1 MTESNVLSRNLVII
15 TVFAGV
21 LFQFALLCFTDFN
34 WLILNTIPDD
44 SFYYFETARNIIHG
58 CGSSFDC
65 LNPGNG
71 YHPFW
76 MLVILPIFYFFS
88 VGGTNDIAPIYYS
101 LCLAVIFSGITAY
114 TLSRI
119 FSRYTTSKYLI
130 AFVVFLYC
138 FNPHII
144 YNTLNGLE
152 TSLVLM
158 LLSIYILLFIK
169 FSEVQSKR
177 NLLLVGLVGG
187 LLSLARL
194 DMVIVVAVSNLWFLY
209 KYGKKGINFFF
220 VSSLASAIIFFT
232 WAIYNFQTFG
242 MYLTS
247 ASLTST
253 FVNHHLTYSDNGGE
267 SIFVFVKTVLY
278 MLDRALTQILGDT
291 GASTIT
297 ILLFG
302 AGIYF
307 VLYENLWKRFVGRN
321 ISPEVFATLGLL
333 ALVFVSAGLRW
344 TFRSWYFIP
353 LLIVEYIFLVW
364 VLERLKEES
373 LFKTFYFKA
382 TAYAGLAAVFIFS
395 YFVTYQRDLKD
406 SQILQKSMYEIT
418 VWQNKN
424 LPIGSNIGVFN
435 AGIQAYFSKHS
446 VSNLDGLINN
456 NASKALIDGHL
467 WKYIQSQ
474 NIDYITDF
482 DSYMTYRYKDFFGE
496 DIFKHLKKIH
506 TIKGPKDINVYK
518 VISNP

>member
-1 MTESNVLSRNLVII
+1 M
-15 TVFAGV
+15 
-21 LFQFALLCFTDFN
+21 Q
-34 WLILNTIPDD
+34 WLISNTIPDD

-65 LNPGNG
+65 INPANG
-71 YHPFW
+71 YHPLW
-76 MLVILPIFYFFS
+76 MLIILPIFYLFS
-88 VGGTNDIAPIYYS
+88 IGGTNDISPIYYT
-101 LCLAVIFSGITAY
+101 LVLAIVFSGITAY

-130 AFVVFLYC
+130 SFVVFLYL
-138 FNPHII
+138 FNPHVI
-144 YNTLNGLE
+144 YNVLNGLE

-158 LLSIYILLFIK
+158 LLSLYIFAFIK
-169 FSEVQSKR
+169 FSEIQTKR
-177 NLLLVGLVGG
+177 RLLFVGLLGG

-209 KYGKKGINFFF
+209 KYGRRGINYFF
-220 VSSLASAIIFFT
+220 VSSLASAIIFIS
-232 WAIYNFQTFG
+232 WAIYNFKAFG

-267 SIFVFVKTVLY
+267 SIFVFVKTVMY
-278 MLDRALTQILGDT
+278 MLDRALTQITGET
-291 GASTIT
+291 GASTAMLI
-297 ILLFG
+297 LFG
-302 AGIYF
+302 AGLYF
-307 VLYENLWKRFVGRN
+307 VLYENLWKKISERN
-321 ISPEVFATLGLL
+321 ISPEVFATVGLL

-353 LLIVEYIFLVW
+353 LLLVEYIFLVW
-364 VLERLKEES
+364 VLERLREES

-382 TAYAGLAAVFIFS
+382 IAYTGLTVIFIFS
-395 YFVTYQRDLKD
+395 YFVTYQRDLKGREY
-406 SQILQKSMYEIT
+406 LQETMYAISL
-418 VWQNKN
+418 WQNKN

-456 NASKALIDGHL
+456 NASKALIGGHL
-467 WKYIQSQ
+467 WEYIESQ

-506 TIKGPKDINVYK
+506 TIPGPKDINVYK
-518 VISNP
+518 VIR